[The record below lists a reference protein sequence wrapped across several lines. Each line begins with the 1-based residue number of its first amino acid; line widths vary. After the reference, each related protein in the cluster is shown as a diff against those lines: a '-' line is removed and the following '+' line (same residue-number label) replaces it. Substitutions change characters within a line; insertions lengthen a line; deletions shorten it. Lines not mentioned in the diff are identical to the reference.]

1 MTLRGRPMQNDANQK
16 PQNHTTQH
24 WTSRYYATVLS
35 LVLSWGF
42 VWGIVIGAH
51 LEKITEFLNDR

>member
-1 MTLRGRPMQNDANQK
+1 MPDEDHPDRSQ
-16 PQNHTTQH
+16 TTQH